1 MRPAAVLLA
10 PALALALASSGA
22 ARQQIGDST
31 PPRVLDD
38 RLHIS
43 LFASEPDIV
52 TPIGIAVDA
61 DDRIYVLESHTHLQ
75 ASDYTGPAGDRVKVF
90 TDTDRDGTPDR
101 MSIFAEGIDD
111 GMNLAFSPEGVLYVV
126 AARGVW
132 ALHDRDGDGVSE
144 ARTRVLNMTRPAKVY
159 DHAALLGLTF
169 SSDGWLYVSR
179 GNTGSAPWRV
189 EGTDGS
195 FVGGYG
201 DGGSI
206 FRSRPD
212 GTSVQEVATGFWNAF
227 DLKFDSRG
235 RLLAAD
241 NDPDSRGP
249 NRLLHIVQNGD
260 YGYKSLYGGSGIHP
274 YLAWNGELPGTLPY
288 AAPLGEAPSGVL
300 IGSSAALPPD
310 YRDDVLVTIWEERT
324 IVRVPLRP
332 NGVSVAGEPRV
343 IVEGGERFRPVA
355 FAADSHGTVYITD
368 WGLREY
374 PNHGRGRIWR
384 LTTREG
390 VETVRPR
397 PPFTPPEADPAGE
410 PLRRIYASSGPE
422 DFAQL
427 RAALLSDDPFLRS
440 AAVTMLSRPEYR
452 DQVIAA
458 TDASEA
464 QVRLGALLAL
474 HRSGHRNAE
483 PTARW
488 LLTDPDLLVR
498 RMALIWIGSTGM
510 AALEP
515 DLEAAI
521 VTSPPSPELF
531 EVYLATL
538 QQLSPEFRRAYA
550 AEAEPYARQLKRQ
563 LPPRFVESFVSDEAR
578 PPALRAI
585 AIAHLENLPTQV
597 PLLVRL
603 ASAGGATE
611 VRREAVRSLGQVQD
625 ARAAET
631 LLTIA
636 RSERAP
642 HELRAD
648 ALLALGAQP
657 GSAADAAIA
666 LLDDPA
672 PDVRLEAARYLRSAT
687 ILTSLSPA
695 ARDRLAQRVD
705 GLSGADAAAVTERGG
720 DRRVMAQLALALGS
734 SPAGTRPSTVD
745 EWLAA
750 VGTETGSADRG
761 RRVFFSNHSACS
773 SCHRAERRG
782 GDLGPDLTNV
792 GRSKTRAQIVDAILR
807 PSAEI
812 SPEYQGWFIRT
823 KTGELHTGRQINVG
837 DKGRAELYVLSGEF
851 ITVDGIAEYGPM
863 PQSLMPD
870 GLESTLTIDDMRD
883 LIAYLEAGVR

>member
-1 MRPAAVLLA
+1 MAEQSMRPAAVLLA
-10 PALALALASSGA
+10 PALALALATSGA
-22 ARQQIGDST
+22 ARQQNGDGT

-38 RLHIS
+38 RLQIS

-52 TPIGIAVDA
+52 TPIGIAIDA
-61 DDRIYVLESHTHLQ
+61 QDRIYVLESHTHLQ
-75 ASDYTGPAGDRVKVF
+75 ASDYKGPAGDRVKVF
-90 TDTDRDGTPDR
+90 TDADRDGTPDR
-101 MSIFAEGIDD
+101 MSVFAEGIND

-126 AARGVW
+126 AAKGVW

-169 SSDGWLYVSR
+169 SPDGWLHVSR
-179 GNTGSAPWRV
+179 GNTGSSPWRV

-201 DGGSI
+201 DGGNI
-206 FRSRPD
+206 FRSRPA
-212 GTSVQEVATGFWNAF
+212 GTSVQEVATGFWNPF
-227 DLKFDSRG
+227 DLRFDSRG

-249 NRLLHIVQNGD
+249 NRLVHVVQGGD

-274 YLAWNGELPGTLPY
+274 YVAWNGELPGTLPY

-300 IGSSAALPPD
+300 VGSSAALPAD
-310 YRDDVLVTIWEERT
+310 YRDDVLVTIWEERR

-332 NGVSVAGEPRV
+332 KGVSVAGEPRA
-343 IVEGGERFRPVA
+343 IVEGDERFRPVA
-355 FAADSHGTVYITD
+355 FATDSRGTVYITD
-368 WGLREY
+368 WVLREY
-374 PNHGRGRIWR
+374 ANHGRGRLWR

-397 PPFTPPEADPAGE
+397 PMLAAPEDDPAGE
-410 PLRRIYASSGPE
+410 PLRRIYGASGPE
-422 DFAQL
+422 DFARL
-427 RAALLSDDPFLRS
+427 RAALLSDDPFVRS
-440 AAVTMLSRPEYR
+440 AAVTVLSRPEYR
-452 DQVIAA
+452 DQVVAA
-458 TDASEA
+458 TEAREA

-474 HRSGHRNAE
+474 HRGGHRNAE
-483 PTARW
+483 PIARR
-488 LLTDPDLLVR
+488 LLTDSDLLVR
-498 RMALIWIGSTGM
+498 RMALIWIGSAGI

-521 VTSPPSPELF
+521 LTTPPSPELF

-550 AEAEPYARQLKRQ
+550 AEAEPYASQLKR
-563 LPPRFVESFVSDEAR
+563 LLRPRFVESFVSDEAR

-585 AIAHLENLPTQV
+585 AIAHLENLPTLV
-597 PLLVRL
+597 PLLVHL
-603 ASAGGATE
+603 AGAGGPTG

-625 ARAAET
+625 ARAAEA
-631 LLTIA
+631 LLAIA
-636 RSERAP
+636 RSEREP
-642 HELRAD
+642 HALRAD

-657 GSAADAAIA
+657 GSAADDAIA

-672 PDVRLEAARYLRSAT
+672 PDVRLEAARYLRSAE
-687 ILTSLSPA
+687 LSTA
-695 ARDRLAQRVD
+695 ARVAVAHKAA
-705 GLSGADAAAVTERGG
+705 GLSGADAAAVN
-720 DRRVMAQLALALGS
+720 AQLVLAIGS
-734 SPAGTRPSTVD
+734 SPPGTRPSTIE

-750 VGTETGSADRG
+750 IGSGTGSADRG
-761 RRVFFSNHSACS
+761 RRVFFSSQSACS

-782 GDLGPDLTNV
+782 GDLDPDLTNV
-792 GRSKTRAQIVDAILR
+792 GRSKTRAQIVEAILR

-823 KTGELHTGRQINVG
+823 KTGELHTGRQIDVG
-837 DKGRAELYVLSGEF
+837 DRGRAELYVLSGQF
-851 ITVDGIAEYGPM
+851 ITVEGIAEYGPM

-870 GLESTLTIDDMRD
+870 GLESTLTIEDMRD
-883 LIAYLEAGVR
+883 LVAYLEAGAR